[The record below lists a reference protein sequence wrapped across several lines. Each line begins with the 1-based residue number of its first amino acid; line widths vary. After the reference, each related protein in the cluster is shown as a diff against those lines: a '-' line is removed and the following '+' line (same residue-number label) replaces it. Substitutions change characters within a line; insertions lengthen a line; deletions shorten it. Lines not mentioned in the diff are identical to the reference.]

1 MALVERSL
9 PGQGVGLLAVALA
22 RDPHFEPE
30 MAARELIKAAAGN
43 RTAILRSLARLQ
55 PSDGQQPGP
64 IGLRAAAAMRK
75 ALEIMEE
82 ENLSLSREDPA

>member
-9 PGQGVGLLAVALA
+9 TGQGVGLLAVALA

-43 RTAILRSLARLQ
+43 RTAILRPLARLQ

-64 IGLRAAAAMRK
+64 IGIRAAAAMRK